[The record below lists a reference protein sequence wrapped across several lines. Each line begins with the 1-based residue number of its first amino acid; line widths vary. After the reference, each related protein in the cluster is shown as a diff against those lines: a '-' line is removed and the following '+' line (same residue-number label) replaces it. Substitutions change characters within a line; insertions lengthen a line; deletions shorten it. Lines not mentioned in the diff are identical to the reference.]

1 MEIKPLPRSENCQRR
16 TRNSNSENATDE
28 NNEIMMTPRKN
39 SGHRSSIKMTAN
51 SNCNSI
57 SGSGS
62 KHKVKSGKSMARP
75 LLGFKIHSSAS
86 SSLSTSCLNATRSS
100 FRRTWCPLVLNALIF
115 ILFTNAINFG
125 NCAVNSAANS
135 DSLINQPQHT
145 TFDDTTTTTSSTK
158 FNTYNNNNNNNY
170 NNNNNKNSNKLND
183 TQNLLLPQLA
193 NQQKS
198 ITYRQV
204 NPLIIT
210 GFRLESSTHEV
221 EYDNGI
227 PSVMSET
234 PFTIRIFG
242 KGITEDTLIAF
253 TNEPNEAGTHCQF
266 PATLLYKIVPGTA
279 NENTALYEGSLPKS
293 KKDFYLCAKIDPNE
307 FMEGPKGEPITLQ
320 YQCTDSWCIIRSHE
334 SFLPLWVSIIII
346 LVCLCFSA
354 LFSGLNLGLMALD
367 RTELKILRNT
377 GSDKER
383 EYAKKIQPVRDQGN
397 YLLCSI
403 LLGNVLVNST
413 FTILLDGLTSGLIA
427 VVFSTIAIVIFG
439 EITPQAICSRHG
451 LAVGAKTILITK
463 MIMIITFPLSYPT
476 SKILDVL
483 LGEEI
488 GNVYNRERLKELVKV
503 TTGINDLDKNE
514 VNIISGALE
523 LRKKTVADVMTHI
536 DDAFML
542 PLDAT
547 LDFETVSEIMKSG
560 FSRIPVYEGDRK
572 NIVTLL
578 YIKDLAFVDP
588 DDNTPLR
595 TLCEFYQNP
604 VHFVFEDYTLDVMFN
619 QFKDGTIGHLA
630 FVHRVNNE
638 GDGDPFYETIGL
650 VTLEDVIEE
659 LIQAEIVDETDV
671 FVDNRT
677 KVKRNRNKKQDFTVF
692 AERRENQTIH
702 ISPQLTLATYQYLTI
717 DAFKKEVISE
727 QILRRLL
734 NQDIV
739 HSIKCKGKEKDD
751 PSLFIFTQGK
761 PVDFFVLILE
771 GRVEV
776 TVGKESLLFESG
788 PFTYFGTQALIPNVV
803 VDSPSQMGS
812 LQSLNLDSKTR
823 QTFIPDYSVRAVCDL
838 VYIAIKRSLYLTAKK
853 ATLLEKTRK
862 AGTEPNSVDI
872 DDEVEKLLHSLHDDE
887 RPNHIRGSQS
897 IRKTSTVVGSNTAS
911 PSFNDFS
918 QQSRSIAAATTQHNS
933 QGSNNDVV
941 SLSSLMTSEAAA
953 IDYNTIEHNN
963 DRQNNGEKVNNNDVV
978 TTPLLPKT
986 DLKHN
991 NTNSK

>member
-1 MEIKPLPRSENCQRR
+1 MEVKPLPRSENCQRR

-28 NNEIMMTPRKN
+28 NNEIMMMMTPRKN

-57 SGSGS
+57 SGS

-86 SSLSTSCLNATRSS
+86 SSLTTSCLNATRSS

-158 FNTYNNNNNNNY
+158 FNTFNNNNN

-279 NENTALYEGSLPKS
+279 NEHTGLYEGSLPKS

-307 FMEGPKGEPITLQ
+307 FKEGAKGEPITLQ

-702 ISPQLTLATYQYLTI
+702 ISPQLTLATYQYLSTSI

-953 IDYNTIEHNN
+953 IDYNTIEHHN
-963 DRQNNGEKVNNNDVV
+963 DRHNNGEKVNNNDVV

>member
-1 MEIKPLPRSENCQRR
+1 MKMEKVKRLPCSENCQRR
-16 TRNSNSENATDE
+16 TRNSNEKYKTNSKS
-28 NNEIMMTPRKN
+28 IML
-39 SGHRSSIKMTAN
+39 
-51 SNCNSI
+51 
-57 SGSGS
+57 
-62 KHKVKSGKSMARP
+62 KHNRNVKSIENEKSMGCPRFGGIQINAPSPTNLTISPGISTKNPVNIVISTFSSELSSKNFLRRLCFSP
-75 LLGFKIHSSAS
+75 LL
-86 SSLSTSCLNATRSS
+86 
-100 FRRTWCPLVLNALIF
+100 VYALIF
-115 ILFTNAINFG
+115 LVFTSTFSFG
-125 NCAVNSAANS
+125 SCSVSSAG
-135 DSLINQPQHT
+135 DSLINQAHT
-145 TFDDTTTTTSSTK
+145 SVEDPTTTTSSTK
-158 FNTYNNNNNNNY
+158 ILNAL
-170 NNNNNKNSNKLND
+170 NNKNINNNPKLND
-183 TQNLLLPQLA
+183 THNLLLP
-193 NQQKS
+193 KS
-198 ITYRQV
+198 AESQIRPYSS
-204 NPLIIT
+204 PLIIT
-210 GFRLESSTHEV
+210 GFRLESSKHEV
-221 EYDNGI
+221 EYDDGI
-227 PSVMSET
+227 PSVMSESV
-234 PFTIRIFG
+234 FTIRIFG
-242 KGITEDTLIAF
+242 LGITENTVIAF
-253 TNEPNEAGTHCQF
+253 TTEVKDAGTYCQF
-266 PATLLYKIVPGTA
+266 PATLLHKVINGTVTG
-279 NENTALYEGSLPKS
+279 NTALYEASLPKG
-293 KKDFYLCAKIDPNE
+293 KKDFYICAKNDVNAFRDE
-307 FMEGPKGEPITLQ
+307 DVENPIPLLH
-320 YQCTDSWCIIRSHE
+320 QCKDSWCIVRSHE
-334 SFLPLWVSIIII
+334 SLLPLWVSIVII
-346 LVCLCFSA
+346 LICLCFSA

-427 VVFSTIAIVIFG
+427 VVFSTLAIVIFG

-463 MIMIITFPLSYPT
+463 FIMLVTFPLSYPT

-560 FSRIPVYEGDRK
+560 FSRIPVYDGDRK
-572 NIVTLL
+572 NIITLL

-588 DDNTPLR
+588 DDNTPLK

-692 AERRENQTIH
+692 AERRENQTIR
-702 ISPQLTLATYQYLTI
+702 ISPQLTLATYQFLSTSI
-717 DAFKKEVISE
+717 DAFKKELISE

-751 PSLFIFTQGK
+751 PSLFIFQQNK
-761 PVDFFVLILE
+761 AVDFFVLILE

-788 PFTYFGTQALIPNVV
+788 PFTYFGTQALVSNVV

-812 LQSLNLDSKTR
+812 LQSLTLDSKVR
-823 QTFIPDYSVRAVCDL
+823 QTFVPDYSVRAVTD
-838 VYIAIKRSLYLTAKK
+838 VIYIAIKRNLYLTAKK
-853 ATLLEKTRK
+853 ATLLEKSRK
-862 AGTEPNSVDI
+862 SGAEPSTAEF
-872 DDEVEKLLHSLHDDE
+872 DDEVEKLLHSIHEDD
-887 RPNHIRGSQS
+887 RPHHIRSNQS
-897 IRKTSTVVGSNTAS
+897 IRKGSTAVGSNTAS

-918 QQSRSIAAATTQHNS
+918 SQHSRSILAAPNQPIS
-933 QGSNNDVV
+933 GSNSGDINDAV

-953 IDYNTIEHNN
+953 ADFHNAAVRRSSTGDN
-963 DRQNNGEKVNNNDVV
+963 ASHANNCEKVNNNNDVV

-986 DLKHN
+986 N
-991 NTNSK
+991 NSNAK